1 MNLGQI
7 WPISALCI
15 LCHDADRVLPFYRD
29 VLGFEPRRAEE
40 SFYHFARRGT
50 ATSLCLWEIGH
61 IARHTIFRAHS
72 EAAIPNKIILSLTMA
87 SASDVE
93 ALYRKLAAENMPL
106 MNGPA
111 ERDIGS
117 GFHFI
122 DPCAVIWEV
131 RAGAAA
137 ADAGSTAA
145 LDRITILCSDIA
157 ATQSFYEDK
166 IKFPAG
172 SLVDG
177 RVTYPAIDGTALSL
191 WDVAAASDRLGVS
204 ELLGQQDRLSAKT
217 IMLAYSFAELETV
230 TRLYDDLRQSGVPFD
245 EAPAHFDWDFNAAY
259 FCDPEGNIWELFE
272 TPSNIEQ
279 RMLPQTG

>member
-1 MNLGQI
+1 MNLGQTR
-7 WPISALCI
+7 PIGALCI

-50 ATSLCLWEIGH
+50 ATSLCLWEISH
-61 IARHTIFRAHS
+61 IARHTVFRAHS
-72 EAAIPNKIILSLTMA
+72 ETAIPNKMVLSLTMPSISEVA
-87 SASDVE
+87 
-93 ALYRKLAAENMPL
+93 ALYRKLASESVFLLDDPADVENG
-106 MNGPA
+106 N
-111 ERDIGS
+111 

-131 RAGAAA
+131 RAAAA
-137 ADAGSTAA
+137 NAGSTAA
-145 LDRITILCSDIA
+145 LDRITILCRDIA

-172 SLVDG
+172 ALVDR
-177 RVTYPAIDGTALSL
+177 RVTYPAVDGTALSL
-191 WDVAAASDRLGVS
+191 WDVAAASDQLGVT
-204 ELLGQQDRLSAKT
+204 ELLGQQDRWSAKT
-217 IMLAYSFAELETV
+217 IMLAYSFAELATV
-230 TRLYDDLRQSGVPFD
+230 QSLYDDLRRSGVPFD

-259 FCDPEGNIWELFE
+259 FCDPEDNIWELFE

-279 RMLPQTG
+279 RMLPHTG